1 MAAKGVECDTSLS
14 LKELVDWEDDGGFWR
29 RVDDIY
35 PYISWTWNYDVVE
48 NADFRRKDEVE
59 DDRIKVLKRMIMTKN
74 DFNDHTWDFKDTPE
88 FSLGLMTKKERMM
101 KPQHAPFNEDM
112 KAFAAQLFQQNFFV
126 MQERLHKQMGE
137 NFEKIQYELKDLL
150 KDASIEAEHGEIS
163 TSKPSPS
170 KLLPRRFKRLDV
182 NLSQADDINEWICTQ
197 GLEGLSQS
205 SYVPGFD
212 PSQTNKDNEPNDW
225 WTPMTTVQNYQ
236 KLNQCKKLQLQHR
249 QSGRNGLNNQ
259 ARNLSLVIHQWRKMG
274 IHTQTLGMAPAW
286 YRPQFRGWQNYPG
299 LPTEDCFRYMEG
311 CT

>member
-1 MAAKGVECDTSLS
+1 
-14 LKELVDWEDDGGFWR
+14 
-29 RVDDIY
+29 
-35 PYISWTWNYDVVE
+35 
-48 NADFRRKDEVE
+48 
-59 DDRIKVLKRMIMTKN
+59 
-74 DFNDHTWDFKDTPE
+74 
-88 FSLGLMTKKERMM
+88 
-101 KPQHAPFNEDM
+101 M

-150 KDASIEAEHGEIS
+150 KDASIEAEHGELS

-170 KLLPRRFKRLDV
+170 KLLSRRFKRLCCLCISMKCDMFYIVSFWKCVWVDV

-249 QSGRNGLNNQ
+249 QSGRNGLKNQ
-259 ARNLSLVIHQWRKMG
+259 ARNLSFVIHQWRKMVLRSRHSQR
-274 IHTQTLGMAPAW
+274 IICAEKWLGDESINRVAFMSAMFCLQIETS
-286 YRPQFRGWQNYPG
+286 YRKFVVNKRAYK
-299 LPTEDCFRYMEG
+299 LPNLLLAYGREELAAHGRTDKKVEVFNCLRRKNRKSIEKFAARIIRILKAAGPPENKKKILLS
-311 CT
+311 